1 MANYI
6 SKRGANVAPSY
17 ASTDDLPDSTEVGDL
32 VFVGGQLGIA
42 VSASG
47 YQTCDKT
54 DITIWK
60 QAGETYCYT
69 YGSSVSDH
77 NQKTQKI
84 TIASDAIAESG
95 SNTLSQ
101 TRYAPFT
108 GKSETVGY
116 IISGSSD
123 YMDKQTFASDSY
135 AAVNNATEYD
145 KRGASAMND
154 TNCYQFGGSD
164 VNSNT
169 IKKVTYSS
177 EAQSAYGGTI
187 SDHSNNQYACGI
199 SSDTH
204 GIIAGRFVSS
214 SSPNRTRNIHKF
226 SFASEG
232 NSTSLGT
239 MSSSSGQQLCAGSR
253 SSDGRGFSAGGYDAL
268 DSPPYGAVVANI
280 EQITFA
286 SGASANF
293 GNTLTVADQ
302 GMATPFTASV
312 SYVCAGNA
320 NSTTFDKFSHSSG
333 TSTVDI
339 GTNFTGGSYPSNAGL
354 GS

>member
-17 ASTDDLPDSTEVGDL
+17 ATTDDLPASTEVGDL

-42 VSASG
+42 VSASS

-69 YGSSVSDH
+69 YGSNASDH
-77 NQKTQKI
+77 SQKTQKI
-84 TIASDAIAESG
+84 TIATDAIAESG

-101 TRYAPFT
+101 TRYSPFT
-108 GKSETVGY
+108 GKSKTVGY
-116 IISGSSD
+116 IISGASD
-123 YMDKQTFASDSY
+123 YMDKHTFASDAY

-187 SDHSNNQYACGI
+187 SDHSNNKYACGI

-214 SSPNRTRNIHKF
+214 SSPTRTRNIHKF

-232 NSTSLGT
+232 NTASLGT
-239 MSSSSGQQLCAGSR
+239 MSTSSGQQLAAGSR
-253 SSDGRGFSAGGYDAL
+253 SNDGRGFSAGGYDAIT
-268 DSPPYGAVVANI
+268 ANAATANI

-293 GNTLTVADQ
+293 GNTLTTADQ
-302 GMATPFTASV
+302 AMATPFTASV
-312 SYVCAGNA
+312 SYVCAGNTT
-320 NSTTFDKFSHSSG
+320 NTTFDKFSHSSG

-339 GTNFTGGSYPSNAGL
+339 GTNFTGDKYPSNAGL

>member
-1 MANYI
+1 MATYKNLRKVLNLPTLSENPSSGVNGEMYFNTTDSALYI
-6 SKRGANVAPSY
+6 YDGEWKKVTQSAVPS
-17 ASTDDLPDSTEVGDL
+17 
-32 VFVGGQLGIA
+32 
-42 VSASG
+42 
-47 YQTCDKT
+47 
-54 DITIWK
+54 WK

-69 YGSSVSDH
+69 YGSNASDH
-77 NQKTQKI
+77 SQKTQKI
-84 TIASDAIAESG
+84 TIATDAIAESG

-101 TRYAPFT
+101 TRYSPFT

-116 IISGSSD
+116 IISGASD
-123 YMDKQTFASDSY
+123 YMDKHTFASDAY

-187 SDHSNNQYACGI
+187 SDHSNNKYACGI

-214 SSPNRTRNIHKF
+214 SSPTRTRNIHKF

-232 NSTSLGT
+232 NTTSLGT
-239 MSSSSGQQLCAGSR
+239 MSTSSGQQLAAGSR
-253 SSDGRGFSAGGYDAL
+253 SNDGRGFSAGGYDAIT
-268 DSPPYGAVVANI
+268 ANAATANI

-293 GNTLTVADQ
+293 GNTLTTADQ
-302 GMATPFTASV
+302 AMATPFTASV
-312 SYVCAGNA
+312 SYVCAGNTT
-320 NSTTFDKFSHSSG
+320 NTTFDKFSHSSG
-333 TSTVDI
+333 TNTVDI
-339 GTNFTGGSYPSNAGL
+339 GTNFTGDKYPANAGL